1 MQEKK
6 YTPYS
11 NQKQENLIKK
21 NKKNSQHILSG
32 YKPVMEVLE
41 KEPNKIDHLYLRKGR
56 NIKESNRILSLCK
69 EHSIRH
75 TVVGDD
81 VLHRLCDNVNHQGIA
96 ARLREVGYVPY
107 EHLLET
113 AFEAPLPLIVALDQ
127 VLDPGNVG
135 TLVRTMYAMG
145 AAGLVVPKHNSA
157 FLGAGASRSA
167 AGSLEKLPIAEVVNL
182 ARSVELAEKSGY
194 TAYYADMHGKNAL
207 LQETQEGLR
216 FPALL
221 VLGSEEKG
229 VRQGVRNH
237 CSCALSI
244 PFLREFDSLNVA
256 QAGAVLLASFFQ
268 AHSKRFACEMNETQV
283 PAK

>member
-6 YTPYS
+6 YTPYG

-21 NKKNSQHILSG
+21 NKKNFQHILSG

-56 NIKESNRILSLCK
+56 NIKESSRILSLCK

-113 AFEAPLPLIVALDQ
+113 
-127 VLDPGNVG
+127 
-135 TLVRTMYAMG
+135 
-145 AAGLVVPKHNSA
+145 
-157 FLGAGASRSA
+157 
-167 AGSLEKLPIAEVVNL
+167 
-182 ARSVELAEKSGY
+182 
-194 TAYYADMHGKNAL
+194 
-207 LQETQEGLR
+207 
-216 FPALL
+216 
-221 VLGSEEKG
+221 
-229 VRQGVRNH
+229 
-237 CSCALSI
+237 
-244 PFLREFDSLNVA
+244 
-256 QAGAVLLASFFQ
+256 
-268 AHSKRFACEMNETQV
+268 
-283 PAK
+283 